1 MSEEEPIEE
10 NFIGV
15 LKLAEIDVA
24 FEVVRFE
31 RKSLIGS
38 DVLVIKGFDNWRKKS
53 VEAETLALVFGEGG
67 AFVQARIVEEI
78 HAAKANGA
86 DDVGLRDVSRRHC
99 LKIVSLS
106 CQRHMPWLPSVEKAR
121 SA

>member
-1 MSEEEPIEE
+1 MGEEQPIEE

-31 RKSLIGS
+31 RKSLIGT
-38 DVLVIKGFDNWRKKS
+38 DALVVKGFDNRRKKT

-67 AFVQARIVEEI
+67 TFVQGRIV
-78 HAAKANGA
+78 
-86 DDVGLRDVSRRHC
+86 
-99 LKIVSLS
+99 
-106 CQRHMPWLPSVEKAR
+106 
-121 SA
+121 